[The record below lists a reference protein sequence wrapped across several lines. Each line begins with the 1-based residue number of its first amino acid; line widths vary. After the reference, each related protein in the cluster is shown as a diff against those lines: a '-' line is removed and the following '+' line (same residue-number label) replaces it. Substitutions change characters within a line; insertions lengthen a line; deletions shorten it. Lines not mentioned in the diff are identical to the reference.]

1 MAAKGFFDYDPDLDD
16 DDSKLAAFLF
26 LDSLLDEEEY
36 VEEQDYDVED
46 DEDDDWD
53 EYDEERVNPV

>member
-16 DDSKLAAFLF
+16 DESKLADFLF

-36 VEEQDYDVED
+36 VEEQEFDVED
-46 DEDDDWD
+46 AEDDDWD
-53 EYDEERVNPV
+53 EYDEDE